1 MNTAYSFLWPI
12 LLLVIVI
19 AEVVAMGALTV
30 FGKDRKILAA
40 IAGVVG
46 YLSIGILF
54 ASVMVITDGTK
65 LAFLNASWNASTV
78 VLTSILAVTYFGES
92 LFWYQWIGVAM
103 AVVAVVLLSVGE
115 MATK

>member
-1 MNTAYSFLWPI
+1 MWPI

-19 AEVVAMGALTV
+19 AEVVAMGALTMY
-30 FGKDRKILAA
+30 GKDRKPLAA
-40 IAGVVG
+40 VAGIVG

-92 LFWYQWIGVAM
+92 LFWYQWIGVGM
-103 AVVAVVLLSVGE
+103 AVMAVILLAVGE
-115 MATK
+115 MVVE